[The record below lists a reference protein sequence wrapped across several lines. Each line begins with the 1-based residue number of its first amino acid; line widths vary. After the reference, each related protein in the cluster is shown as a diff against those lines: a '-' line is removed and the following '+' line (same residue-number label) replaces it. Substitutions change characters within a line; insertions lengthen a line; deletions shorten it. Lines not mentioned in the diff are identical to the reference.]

1 MEHSQ
6 LESINKDSLD
16 KFIRTINDNAYNDE
30 NGEYSESL
38 ILNSV
43 IKTLAANQD
52 FFKKISREDA
62 IYFIKKIKFISY
74 KESRAVALNA
84 IISTNDNLL
93 PIFNNQDLVK
103 IIKDFDIS
111 LREARVNL
119 IKVLSKNEKVDL
131 FKDMP
136 LSQLCQLL
144 TEDLEMVND
153 RDKVSCIVAVADSN
167 QNLFNNVDYPVAVN
181 FLIEKLKISFESEK
195 YKLINLIDKK
205 NNIFRNVG
213 NLDEACHLITDHF
226 NIQHD
231 NIKFLLLEMI
241 IKSNPSIVREVQT
254 IDDLKDKLQILKVNK
269 NVNTFD
275 SIGNICKLLVRER
288 PEILG
293 NLDNINEIINNF
305 NIFSSENKFLLIKTA
320 INLQE
325 EKSDR
330 YNLILDMFQNLS
342 FLIIYPN
349 FVTEIFRECLVD
361 FNVDEKSVLMN
372 KIIERQMPLNRAN
385 VISSFILNNAIDS
398 KDFFLKLDIS
408 KISNQDSLRIINQAR
423 LSFGLSNFDLLKFS
437 KLVNCDKYSS
447 VINLLEKSG
456 QDNIYKSSKAR
467 EIEEIFNPNRD
478 NNFDINKCKAIN
490 LINYS
495 QLVDEDKKLYKFFTS
510 EFLQEVDKNFV
521 PYTKNCPISLKDLGQ
536 INRTLNIKNIRDKFI
551 DLAKIV
557 DIFSNIK
564 EKVDNIT
571 VVDIEGLDIDDQ
583 LKVTL
588 KKTFNVPSNITQDEV
603 SIFFKSILQLDANF
617 QFSIENLTK
626 LDYFLRNNNKDMC
639 ALIRHPQGIVNLGN
653 SLYSVADGCVAN
665 IGNQMSMMVLKSLI
679 ENEGGENSQSM
690 ARIYHAL
697 LQSAIIPLINSDSD
711 FMGGESNIM
720 ANQNMMSYY
729 YIAPSNFLQSVARQ
743 FNSFTEVHDLFTKDM
758 GAERAT
764 EVMIE
769 CKACD
774 RELGSFDEW
783 KAKLM
788 GACKTISKIMK
799 ENTTKR
805 MIANSNDEIK
815 DLQSELEKAE
825 KLTLVDS
832 MPPSRFRPMTG
843 LRSASN
849 LLQRFVNR

>member
-603 SIFFKSILQLDANF
+603 SIFF
-617 QFSIENLTK
+617 
-626 LDYFLRNNNKDMC
+626 
-639 ALIRHPQGIVNLGN
+639 
-653 SLYSVADGCVAN
+653 
-665 IGNQMSMMVLKSLI
+665 
-679 ENEGGENSQSM
+679 
-690 ARIYHAL
+690 
-697 LQSAIIPLINSDSD
+697 
-711 FMGGESNIM
+711 
-720 ANQNMMSYY
+720 
-729 YIAPSNFLQSVARQ
+729 
-743 FNSFTEVHDLFTKDM
+743 
-758 GAERAT
+758 
-764 EVMIE
+764 
-769 CKACD
+769 
-774 RELGSFDEW
+774 
-783 KAKLM
+783 
-788 GACKTISKIMK
+788 
-799 ENTTKR
+799 
-805 MIANSNDEIK
+805 
-815 DLQSELEKAE
+815 
-825 KLTLVDS
+825 
-832 MPPSRFRPMTG
+832 
-843 LRSASN
+843 
-849 LLQRFVNR
+849 